1 MVQVSY
7 WDEVFAEK
15 FLKALELK
23 RLELLEGLARGVEYD
38 EYLRQ
43 VGQLNGLNIAG
54 DIAKEI
60 QEKYRSST

>member
-1 MVQVSY
+1 MVQISY
-7 WDEVFAEK
+7 WDEVYYEK
-15 FLKALELK
+15 FAAALESK

-43 VGQLNGLNIAG
+43 VGQINGLRIAG
-54 DIAKEI
+54 DIAKEL

>member
-1 MVQVSY
+1 MVQISY
-7 WDEVFAEK
+7 WDEVFFEK
-15 FLKALELK
+15 LMEALDSK

-43 VGQLNGLNIAG
+43 VGQLNGLRIAG
-54 DIAKEI
+54 DIAKEL

>member
-7 WDEVFAEK
+7 WETLFYQK
-15 FLKALELK
+15 FKDALELK
-23 RLELLEGLARGVEYD
+23 RLELLEGLARGSEYE

-43 VGQLNGLNIAG
+43 VGQLNGLVIAA

-60 QEKYRSST
+60 AEKVRSS

>member
-7 WDEVFAEK
+7 WETLFYQK
-15 FLKALELK
+15 LKDALELK
-23 RLELLEGLARGVEYD
+23 RLELLEGLARGSEYE

-43 VGQLNGLNIAG
+43 VGQLNGLVIAA

-60 QEKYRSST
+60 AEKVRSS

>member
-1 MVQVSY
+1 MVQMSY
-7 WDEVFAEK
+7 WDEVFFEK
-15 FLKALELK
+15 LTAAFELK

-43 VGQLNGLNIAG
+43 VGQINGLRIAG
-54 DIAKEI
+54 DLAKEL